1 MNITWIE
8 TERYKEEKINE
19 DKQVTFLYG
28 IKEVIRI
35 EKLIKVEQ
43 IESIIKTRISNI
55 YKKCLKIVSKTIKFR
70 IKKLSDWKI
79 KRQLKLINKNS

>member
-1 MNITWIE
+1 MISIKTKKYIE
-8 TERYKEEKINE
+8 ERINE

-43 IESIIKTRISNI
+43 MN
-55 YKKCLKIVSKTIKFR
+55 
-70 IKKLSDWKI
+70 
-79 KRQLKLINKNS
+79 Q

>member
-1 MNITWIE
+1 MERKIWKMINMNIKWDKTKS
-8 TERYKEEKINE
+8 YKEEKINE

-43 IESIIKTRISNI
+43 IESMYETRITKVLNKMYQNCS
-55 YKKCLKIVSKTIKFR
+55 
-70 IKKLSDWKI
+70 
-79 KRQLKLINKNS
+79 KNS